1 MHVAR
6 ISDDRRLRGR
16 QQKDDDADI
25 VLRVF
30 SEKGG

>member
-6 ISDDRRLRGR
+6 ISDDRRLRADNR
-16 QQKDDDADI
+16 KMYNADI

-30 SEKGG
+30 SERG